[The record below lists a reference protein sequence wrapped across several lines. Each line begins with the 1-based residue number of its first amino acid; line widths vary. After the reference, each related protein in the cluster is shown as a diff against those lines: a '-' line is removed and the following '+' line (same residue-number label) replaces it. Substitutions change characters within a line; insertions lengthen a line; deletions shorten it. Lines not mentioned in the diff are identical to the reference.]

1 MNQKNNLV
9 KNASFLMIA
18 AMISKV
24 IGLLYKSPLS
34 NIIGSLGMGYTS
46 LAQNAYMILLMIASF
61 SIPFRYSKSFF
72 ARLAK
77 KYNIIAK
84 RIF

>member
-18 AMISKV
+18 ARISKV
-24 IGLLYKSPLS
+24 IGLLYKRPLS

-46 LAQNAYMILLMIASF
+46 LAQNA
-61 SIPFRYSKSFF
+61 
-72 ARLAK
+72 
-77 KYNIIAK
+77 
-84 RIF
+84 